1 MTLKQALEI
10 QKILGKTIPVDM
22 YDIYEYY
29 SESKEEWVDIA
40 EMDLVHAIRVLRKY
54 VGKRL
59 TNKQLSSK
67 IYRYDKV

>member
-10 QKILGKTIPVDM
+10 QKILGKTIPVVM

-40 EMDLVHAIRVLRKY
+40 EMDLIHAIRVLRKY
-54 VGKRL
+54 VGK
-59 TNKQLSSK
+59 NV
-67 IYRYDKV
+67 D

>member
-1 MTLKQALEI
+1 MKLRQALEI

-40 EMDLVHAIRVLRKY
+40 EMDIVHAVRVLRKHL
-54 VGKRL
+54 GSKREDD
-59 TNKQLSSK
+59 S
-67 IYRYDKV
+67 RYY